1 MCIRDRGYRIGGKT
15 GTANIASNGGY
26 SHDTVASFIAMAPM
40 DDPQVTV
47 LVMVTRPKGNEFG
60 AVNAGPIVKRIMSGV
75 LPYLGVS
82 KKYAKNERR
91 DQETKVIV
99 PKVTG
104 MNSKSA
110 INYLSAR
117 GLKYKAVPADS
128 GKSFHVV
135 DQYPKS
141 GTKVSP
147 HSMVYLYSK

>member
-1 MCIRDRGYRIGGKT
+1 
-15 GTANIASNGGY
+15 
-26 SHDTVASFIAMAPM
+26 
-40 DDPQVTV
+40 
-47 LVMVTRPKGNEFG
+47 
-60 AVNAGPIVKRIMSGV
+60 MSGV

-99 PKVTG
+99 TKVTG